1 MSSQIFKQ
9 KIPNELLFSLL
20 DKIAIKTDKR
30 YIINKMVYKKGAL
43 NNDIETFLNECKS
56 YYFLSKHK
64 YLEQNNHYNSF
75 TTVLRQICNSN
86 KITYTS
92 QIKYDKS
99 KYEIEYY
106 IYLN

>member
-9 KIPNELLFSLL
+9 KFPNELLFTLL

-30 YIINKMVYKKGAL
+30 YIINKASYKKAIL
-43 NNDIETFLNECKS
+43 ASDIDAFLNECKS

-64 YLEQNNHYNSF
+64 YLQQNNHYNSF
-75 TTVLRQICNSN
+75 TTVLRQICNFN

-106 IYLN
+106 IYLA